1 VTRYLYDASG
11 RFFMDLPAR
20 DLDDDTLSGPQR
32 ETLRVAVKA
41 GLYRKAVAAPV
52 KEKQHGSEQRNGI
65 GSTTGS

>member
-1 VTRYLYDASG
+1 
-11 RFFMDLPAR
+11 MDLPAR

-41 GLYRKAVAAPV
+41 GLYRKAAPV
-52 KEKQHGSEQRNGI
+52 KEKQHGSEQRNGS

>member
-41 GLYRKAVAAPV
+41 GLYRKAAPV
-52 KEKQHGSEQRNGI
+52 KEKQHGSEQRNGS

>member
-1 VTRYLYDASG
+1 
-11 RFFMDLPAR
+11 MDLPAR

-52 KEKQHGSEQRNGI
+52 KEKQHGSEQRTGI